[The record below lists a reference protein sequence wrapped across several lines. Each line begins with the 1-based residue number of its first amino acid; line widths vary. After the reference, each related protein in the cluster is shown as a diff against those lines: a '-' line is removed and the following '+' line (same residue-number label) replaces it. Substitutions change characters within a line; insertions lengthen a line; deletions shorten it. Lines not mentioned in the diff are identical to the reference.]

1 MAMTPRKGQSLR
13 DWVFR
18 PQELSPSEP
27 CSSPPVQISLP
38 GTHTLTIFQP
48 SVSTTSFKLCLQPI
62 FAWFCEACFVLLT
75 MLVLLPAGC
84 VTFRQLL
91 NLSEFVI
98 RKWK

>member
-1 MAMTPRKGQSLR
+1 MAMTPRTGQSIR

-27 CSSPPVQISLP
+27 CSSPPVQISLL

-62 FAWFCEACFVLLT
+62 FAWFVRLVLFCFVDH
-75 MLVLLPAGC
+75 AGISTSRLC
-84 VTFRQLL
+84 DLQTVA
-91 NLSEFVI
+91 
-98 RKWK
+98 